1 MMILKAIRETF
12 QKIEGF
18 EKSVTAFNIQSE
30 QALRLSENLEKMKEV
45 REKMMVTGEEMS
57 KRLEERSKQMDDYMK
72 EARAKAQEE
81 IQNNLPVQMAL
92 GVKLSKLTDLEILKQ
107 YNKRKMDGQPLRRV
121 VAERKV
127 RKKKT

>member
-12 QKIEGF
+12 KKIEGF

-107 YNKRKMDGQPLRRV
+107 NNKRKMDGQPLRRV

>member
-1 MMILKAIRETF
+1 MILKAIRETF
-12 QKIEGF
+12 KKIEGF

-92 GVKLSKLTDLEILKQ
+92 GVKLSKLTDLEILKP
-107 YNKRKMDGQPLRRV
+107 NKKRKMDGQPLRRV